1 MSLLGRLRIV
11 LLILSGVLGLLIGF
25 LMNRRRI
32 RELAVMRCLG
42 LKRGKVLLAVALEQ
56 LLPMIPGIGIGVCVS
71 LALLPDGAGIP
82 DGAMQMLLF
91 FGGCL
96 LCAVL
101 LTQAA
106 PIRLMKT
113 EE

>member
-1 MSLLGRLRIV
+1 
-11 LLILSGVLGLLIGF
+11 
-25 LMNRRRI
+25 
-32 RELAVMRCLG
+32 MRCLG

-56 LLPMIPGIGIGVCVS
+56 LLPMIPGIGIGVIVS
-71 LALLPDGAGIP
+71 LTLLPDGAGLP
-82 DGAMQMLLF
+82 DGAFQMLLYL
-91 FGGCL
+91 GGSL
-96 LCAVL
+96 LCAAL